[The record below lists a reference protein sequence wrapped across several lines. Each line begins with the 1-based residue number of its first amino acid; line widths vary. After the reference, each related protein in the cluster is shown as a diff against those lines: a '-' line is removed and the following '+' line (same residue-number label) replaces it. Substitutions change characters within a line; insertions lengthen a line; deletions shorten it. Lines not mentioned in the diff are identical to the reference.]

1 MNTCLNCNATFAGR
15 ADKKYCSLACKND
28 FNYKNRRVT
37 RNETAYIDR
46 ILHRNREILSTLMG
60 ASKKESFDRLVIA
73 RTGFRF
79 DFFTG
84 IYMNKEGKMYRLV
97 YNYAW
102 MEFSDQKIL
111 VVRK

>member
-1 MNTCLNCNATFAGR
+1 
-15 ADKKYCSLACKND
+15 
-28 FNYKNRRVT
+28 
-37 RNETAYIDR
+37 
-46 ILHRNREILSTLMG
+46 MG